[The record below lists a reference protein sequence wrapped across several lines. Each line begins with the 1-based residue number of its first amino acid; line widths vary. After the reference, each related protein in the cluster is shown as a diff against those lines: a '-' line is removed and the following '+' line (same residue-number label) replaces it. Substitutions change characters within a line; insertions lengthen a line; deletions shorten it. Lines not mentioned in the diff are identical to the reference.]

1 MECEK
6 NALLASNVIIAKSQL
21 STLKTLKMLSTL
33 RQRTKLS
40 STFIGIAVSIPILA
54 TAQGAYLL
62 TKFRSNHKDAPYP
75 KSPCQGIVIV
85 SPQDSMSDNADN
97 YDHGSNQKFK
107 NDNFHQKWLT
117 IWKNN
122 QILNTN
128 NLFRKDKLQ
137 KQSPLR
143 IFVVGD
149 SLAAGVGSTSGT
161 PVLPE
166 AIAKSLSKALGGR
179 PVHWT
184 CHGTPGKLDCWMHWI
199 FWVRVKL

>member
-1 MECEK
+1 
-6 NALLASNVIIAKSQL
+6 
-21 STLKTLKMLSTL
+21 MLSTL
-33 RQRTKLS
+33 RQRIKLS
-40 STFIGIAVSIPILA
+40 STSIGLVVSIPILT

-85 SPQDSMSDNADN
+85 SPQDSMSDNAN
-97 YDHGSNQKFK
+97 NSNQKFK
-107 NDNFHQKWLT
+107 NVQKWLT
-117 IWKNN
+117 LWKNN
-122 QILNTN
+122 QIVNTN
-128 NLFRKDKLQ
+128 SLFRKEKLQ

-184 CHGTPGKLDCWMHWI
+184 CHGTPGKLDCSVCRARARI
-199 FWVRVKL
+199 GVKL